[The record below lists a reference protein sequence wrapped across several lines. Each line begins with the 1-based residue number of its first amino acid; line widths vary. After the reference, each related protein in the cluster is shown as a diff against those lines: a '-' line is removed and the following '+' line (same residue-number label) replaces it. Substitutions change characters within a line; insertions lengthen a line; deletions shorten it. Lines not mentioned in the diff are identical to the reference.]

1 MKYPS
6 IFQSKHLV
14 YQDLGYGLKVSVRK
28 EWRGSIG
35 EGKTTKTLSLFQKEG
50 RVLQGRVSGLSNR
63 LCKLL
68 QREEYFYNPAPV

>member
-28 EWRGSIG
+28 EWRGVNREGENYKDFIPFPKRRKSIAR
-35 EGKTTKTLSLFQKEG
+35 KSIWIIQPIMQTPTAR
-50 RVLQGRVSGLSNR
+50 RVLL
-63 LCKLL
+63 
-68 QREEYFYNPAPV
+68 